1 MNLQETLTT
10 HRRALH
16 RIPELGFREFKT
28 SAYIRNALDALG
40 IPYSVPLET
49 ATAVFL
55 KGNSGRTL
63 GFRADIDGLPIEEEN
78 DIPFKSEHTGVMH
91 ACGHD
96 GHTAMLLAFA
106 ERCQALQK
114 NDSLPHNV
122 LLLFQPSEEAD
133 AGANRLVQA
142 FPFDDYSPE
151 AIFGLHVMPD
161 NAAGTLLTKAG
172 PLTASATEYRIFIE
186 GASAHVA
193 NKETGANALGA
204 LNFIVTQIQ
213 QLQHFFL
220 SGLNQNIVHIGKMH
234 AGEAIN
240 TVPSNG
246 YLEGTIRTYELGDL
260 KTVQEKLSAAV
271 RSADALFGTASRIE
285 FAEGYPPVVN
295 DPSLLPIVTACA
307 ADSGLDVVIKDK
319 PYLFGEDFSFY
330 RKAALTHFAFL
341 GVQDKARGFTS
352 GLHTSTLNFDEAS
365 LVHGVRFYET
375 VLHRW
380 GDSA

>member
-1 MNLQETLTT
+1 MKLQETLTA
-10 HRRALH
+10 HRRTLH
-16 RIPELGFREFKT
+16 RIPELGFQEFKT
-28 SAYIRNALDALG
+28 AAYIRETLDELG
-40 IPYSVPLET
+40 ISYMTPLET
-49 ATAVFL
+49 ATVVYL
-55 KGNSGRTL
+55 QGNSDVTL

-78 DIPFKSEHTGVMH
+78 DIPFRSEHEGAMH

-114 NDSLPHNV
+114 NNSLPHNV

-142 FPFDDYSPE
+142 FPFNEYSPA
-151 AIFGLHVMPD
+151 AIFGLHLMPD
-161 NAAGTLLTKAG
+161 NPAGTLLTKAG
-172 PLTASATEYRIFIE
+172 PLTASATEYRIRIE
-186 GASAHVA
+186 GISAHVA

-204 LNFIVTQIQ
+204 LNYIVTQIQ

-220 SGLNQNIVHIGKMH
+220 NGLNQNIVHIGKME

-246 YLEGTIRTYELGDL
+246 FLEGTIRTYELDDL
-260 KTVQEKLSAAV
+260 AKVKDRVTAIVQ
-271 RSADALFGTASRIE
+271 SADALFGTSSQVE
-285 FAEGYPPVVN
+285 FGDGYPPVIN
-295 DPSLLPIVTACA
+295 DPSLLPLVAECA
-307 ADSGLDVVIKDK
+307 EESELDIVIKEK

-330 RKAALTHFAFL
+330 REAALTHFAFL
-341 GVQDKARGFTS
+341 GVQDKAQGFTS
-352 GLHTSTLNFDEAS
+352 GLHTSTLNFDETS

-375 VLHRW
+375 ILHRF
-380 GDSA
+380 GDFS